1 MLRILI
7 YITVGLFVVV
17 NIGSDYL
24 LYKDSELAKETSRQ
38 IHLSQQNLDS
48 VYRLREALFDARHA
62 DRSRCDL
69 GREFDDLK
77 KQLDASGDGTDL
89 TSELSIQCSQVRSV
103 EDFDQ
108 LIQTTDRL
116 ILAETRKITH
126 LDREDGLAN
135 SGVSNKLLFLNS
147 LDVFMVLI
155 FMALFFYERRRAMIL
170 NQTLSGTLL
179 NFERANGQLRDIAR
193 LHQSKIKRIVH
204 DLKNPL
210 GTISG
215 FAELVASDPTNRHSV
230 LEATQVIQRVSNTT
244 LSLVTSMLTELKEDQ
259 HPHSVVDL
267 NAVVDEVQLLL
278 NPLAKKKNQT
288 IRWSPLVN
296 VGWVEADPI
305 KLRDIVLNILS
316 NAIKFSPK
324 SSTIQIVSRSHKG
337 QLILEITD
345 EGPGFT
351 PEDLQKV
358 FLPHVE
364 LSAKPTGGESSSG
377 LGLYSAKSSIEEI
390 GGRIQITSDQGQ
402 GATVKIEIPEHS
414 VNQEISFG
422 KSQARSKAD
431 LVHWQ

>member
-89 TSELSIQCSQVRSV
+89 TSELSTQCSQVRSV

-259 HPHSVVDL
+259 RPHSVVEL

-278 NPLAKKKNQT
+278 NPLAKKKNQR
-288 IRWSPLVN
+288 IRWSPLAKA
-296 VGWVEADPI
+296 GWVEADPI

-414 VNQEISFG
+414 VNQELSFG

>member
-89 TSELSIQCSQVRSV
+89 TSELSTQCSQVRSV

-155 FMALFFYERRRAMIL
+155 FMALFFYERRRVMIL

-259 HPHSVVDL
+259 RPHSVVEL

-278 NPLAKKKNQT
+278 NPLAKKKNQR
-288 IRWSPLVN
+288 IRWSPLAKA
-296 VGWVEADPI
+296 GWVEADPI

-337 QLILEITD
+337 QLILEIKD

-414 VNQEISFG
+414 VNQELSFG

>member
-1 MLRILI
+1 VLRILI

-89 TSELSIQCSQVRSV
+89 TSELSTQCSQVRSV
-103 EDFDQ
+103 EDFDP

-259 HPHSVVDL
+259 RPHSVVDL

-288 IRWSPLVN
+288 IRWSPLAKA
-296 VGWVEADPI
+296 GWVEADPI

-337 QLILEITD
+337 QLILEIKD

-377 LGLYSAKSSIEEI
+377 LGLYSAKSSLEEI
-390 GGRIQITSDQGQ
+390 GGRIQITSDHGQ

-414 VNQEISFG
+414 VNQELSFG